1 LELKLEMMTLK
12 NKRTIARKVR
22 DLCIAALMK
31 ARYYIYLVIKL
42 DTLIRKILDFSI
54 KLEIVRM
61 YQVNLKIK
69 TYLGWDILTIF
80 VCMAEL

>member
-1 LELKLEMMTLK
+1 MK
-12 NKRTIARKVR
+12 NKKTIARKVR
-22 DLCIAALMK
+22 DSCIVVLMK
-31 ARYYIYLVIKL
+31 VRYYMCLAIKL

-54 KLEIVRM
+54 KLEIVKM
-61 YQVNLKIK
+61 YLVNLKIR